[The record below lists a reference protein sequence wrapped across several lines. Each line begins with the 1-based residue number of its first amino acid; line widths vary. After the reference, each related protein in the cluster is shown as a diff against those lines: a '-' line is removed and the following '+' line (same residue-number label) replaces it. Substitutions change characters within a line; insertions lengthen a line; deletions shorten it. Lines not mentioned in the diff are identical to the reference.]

1 MELSDIIQFLL
12 LTLLIIVVI
21 IMYVHLCNLIKNDGI
36 AIKVIQQQMKESM
49 SAAQRMGLAGLY
61 VGKKD
66 NMLMES
72 DKRGKGDAS
81 KRAPLVMLGRGNE
94 DVSHLMRKTTAVADG
109 EVTATKST
117 AVEVAQSLDIPIV
130 DAVQAGAASTSAI
143 EGLKPSAT
151 IEDDSSMTVDPLQ
164 NGIIDTA
171 AQETFVGPNSR
182 VQPNAAFL
190 VRSDGKSIFA

>member
-1 MELSDIIQFLL
+1 MEISDIIQFLL
-12 LTLLIIVVI
+12 LALLIIVVI
-21 IMYVHLCNLIKNDGI
+21 TMYVHLCNLIENDGI

-72 DKRGKGDAS
+72 EKRGKGDAS

-94 DVSHLMRKTTAVADG
+94 NVSHLMGKT
-109 EVTATKST
+109 TATKST
-117 AVEVAQSLDIPIV
+117 AVEVAQSLDIPIIE
-130 DAVQAGAASTSAI
+130 AVQAGAASTSAI

-151 IEDDSSMTVDPLQ
+151 IEDDSSMSVDPLQ